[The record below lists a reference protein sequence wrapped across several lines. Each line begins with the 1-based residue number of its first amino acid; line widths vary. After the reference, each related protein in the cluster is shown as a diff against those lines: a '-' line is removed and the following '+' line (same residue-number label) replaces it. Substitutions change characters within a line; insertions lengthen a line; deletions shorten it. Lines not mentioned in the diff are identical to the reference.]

1 MITQAP
7 TAEADGVRTFTCEAC
22 GGTKTEAVKYLA
34 LTFGQTS
41 QISLIE
47 PWGLLANIRVRD
59 GAKKNFTAEQMA
71 ALDSWGVYFV
81 RESDLNKVDATQ
93 DNTSIEEIVN
103 NANVVH
109 MSKGNG
115 VVQNPNGNEANMLQ
129 ARFDKEI
136 YTYDLGDS
144 VYVLY
149 YVVYDGYTYYAP
161 LRERNLSQMVKDG
174 ITETAGTYNSYEK
187 AIFSVMSKLEE
198 DIIKYRADSTI
209 TPEIMDA
216 PTLGE
221 SGLTGNIQD
230 ISAIGKSFGHT
241 MNISL
246 LEPWG

>member
-1 MITQAP
+1 
-7 TAEADGVRTFTCEAC
+7 
-22 GGTKTEAVKYLA
+22 
-34 LTFGQTS
+34 
-41 QISLIE
+41 
-47 PWGLLANIRVRD
+47 
-59 GAKKNFTAEQMA
+59 MA